1 MILKIENLAA
11 WYEKD
16 KNVLDGVTLQVEAG
30 SIVGILG
37 KNGQGKSTLLNT
49 ITGIHEN
56 YNGNIIINGE
66 SAISTTKVKRLRYY
80 VQDIPVLFDEL
91 SPMSYFTM
99 LHNIYRK
106 EFRKELCEAYA
117 EKFEFTRFLNTRIGN
132 LSLGNRQKVVIIGGL
147 LIRAPLL
154 VLDEPLLGL
163 DVTAIEQFYEE
174 IRLYA
179 DQEHAVIFSSHII
192 DTLEHVCTKVIF
204 LHDKRIVREI
214 ALEKETDLREEFNK
228 VMGHV

>member
-1 MILKIENLAA
+1 MILIIEDLVA

-16 KNVLDGVTLQVEAG
+16 KNILEDVGLQIEAG
-30 SIVGILG
+30 SVVGLIG

-49 ITGIHEN
+49 ITGIHE
-56 YNGNIIINGE
+56 YYKGNIIINGE
-66 SAISTTKVKRLRYY
+66 SGISTAKVKRFRYY
-80 VQDIPVLFDEL
+80 VQDIPILFDEL
-91 SPMSYFTM
+91 SPMSYFIM
-99 LHNIYRK
+99 LHNTYRK
-106 EFRKELCEAYA
+106 VFQKELCEAYA
-117 EKFEFTRFLNTRIGN
+117 EKFEFTRFLNTKIGN

-163 DVTAIEQFYEE
+163 DVTAIERFYEE

-179 DQEHAVIFSSHII
+179 DKEHAVIFSSHII

-204 LHDKRIVREI
+204 LNDKRIVHETV
-214 ALEKETDLREEFNK
+214 LEKGINLREEFNK
-228 VMGHV
+228 VIGYA